1 MSPVAMKRRL
11 STAGRVGRDL
21 LLTIGALLG
30 LCCIVLAVAS
40 TFFGVQPLIFRSGSM
55 APAIDTGAFAL
66 AHDVG
71 ARDLEADDIVSVHT
85 AAGTRV
91 THRIADISQTPGGA
105 RLLLKGDAN
114 DAEDPAAYDV
124 TSADRVFVSV
134 PKLGYVVT
142 WFAGPWGVFLLGM
155 YAAFV
160 VYVIVRGVG
169 RSTPRGPGPG
179 GGARRATSALVLGL
193 VVAASST
200 TLTGRDVPTLA
211 AWTDDVAV
219 SGTTLTASVVP
230 APATFTCGLLGLAST
245 TFNWSAVSGAT
256 NYTLF
261 FNSGTS
267 STTVTGTSSTITGG
281 SGGPKT
287 AWVRANHVYTGVT
300 WSSVNSNTRTYNNIL
315 GLLST
320 CS

>member
-1 MSPVAMKRRL
+1 MSPVAMKRRF

-21 LLTIGALLG
+21 LLTIGAILG
-30 LCCIVLAVAS
+30 LSCIALAVAS
-40 TFFGVQPLIFRSGSM
+40 AFFGVQPLIFRSGSM
-55 APAIDTGAFAL
+55 APTIDTGAFAL
-66 AHDVG
+66 AHEVG

-85 AAGTRV
+85 TTGTRV
-91 THRIADISQTPGGA
+91 THRIADITQTPHGA

-134 PKLGYVVT
+134 PRLGYVIS
-142 WFAGPWGVFLLGM
+142 WFAGPGGVFLLGM

-160 VYVIVRGVG
+160 IYVIARGTG
-169 RSTPRGPGPG
+169 RSAPHGPGRG

-193 VVAASST
+193 LAATSSA

-211 AWTDDVAV
+211 AWTDDATVG
-219 SGTTLTASVVP
+219 GTMFTAGVVP

-245 TFNWSAVSGAT
+245 TFNWSAVPGAT

-261 FNSGTS
+261 FNSGAS
-267 STTVTGTSSTITGG
+267 STTVAGTSSTVTGG

-287 AWVRANHVYTGVT
+287 AWVRANHNYGSVT

-320 CS
+320 CL